1 MGFLTP
7 MYELGEYL
15 AWTRSGDIQLPDFQ
29 RGYKWED
36 ERIRQ
41 LLVTVLRGHPLGAVM
56 LLKTGNSQVRFKPRA
71 VEGVD
76 LAKGTEAKF
85 LLLDGQQRLTS
96 LTQAL
101 SGDGVVA
108 TKDSRGKLLD
118 RRYFV
123 HMATALTDASR
134 VDEAVISIP
143 GDGVVRTNFGKDVV
157 LDLSGDDKQREHG
170 YFPLN
175 LLYGDYMSWILELDD
190 RELGKDFHKAFI
202 NPATTYDIPAI
213 VLDEDTD
220 KAAVATVFEKVNI
233 GGLPLNVFELL
244 TAVFAGDA
252 EHYAKTKE
260 DFRLNDDWKDTQ
272 QHWSHHPVLAVVEST
287 DFLQAV
293 TMLTTR
299 KRNLADCSDRPP
311 AISAK
316 REDILKLTLADYL
329 EWRDALREAFIWA
342 ATFLADRHIFGS
354 RNVPYAKQLVPL
366 AAIRVV
372 LGNDADLIAVK
383 DRIVRWFWCGVLGE
397 LYGSAIETRF
407 VRDIEAVPAWAK
419 DATAPAPRTVQDA
432 NFTESRL
439 HSLRTRNAA
448 AYKGLAALIL
458 SGGARDWM
466 EDKALD
472 KVQYLD
478 LAVDIHHVFPQKW
491 CAENGVDDEHR
502 ESIVNKTTISA
513 RTNRTIGGDAP
524 SAYLGLIEN
533 RAQINSQRLDELLAT
548 HLVDPPALRADDFAT
563 YFAARRE
570 SLCQL
575 VEAAIGK
582 SVQRDIGQGL
592 AAEDSAQFEPEVLAN
607 EMDEELN

>member
-1 MGFLTP
+1 VGFLTP

-15 AWTRSGDIQLPDFQ
+15 EWTRSGEIQLPDFQ

-56 LLKTGNSQVRFKPRA
+56 LLKTGNSQVRFKPRPL
-71 VEGVD
+71 EGVD
-76 LAKGTEAKF
+76 LAPGTAAKF

-108 TKDSRGKLLD
+108 TKDSRGKLFN
-118 RRYFV
+118 RRYLV
-123 HMATALTDASR
+123 HMETALSDQNR
-134 VDEAVISIP
+134 VDEAVVSIP
-143 GDGVVRTNFGKDVV
+143 GDGVIRTHFNKEVV
-157 LDLSGDDKQREHG
+157 LDLSDHDKQRQQG

-190 RELGKDFHKAFI
+190 RTLGTEFHKQFI
-202 NPATTYDIPAI
+202 KPAATYDIPAI
-213 VLDEDTD
+213 VLDENTD

-252 EHYAKTKE
+252 GYYDRTGA
-260 DFRLNDDWKDTQ
+260 DFRLNDDWKETQ
-272 QHWSHHPVLAVVEST
+272 LKWSSYPVLAAVENT

-299 KRNLADCSDRPP
+299 KRHLADTSDRPP

-316 REDILKLTLADYL
+316 REDVLKLTLEDYL
-329 EWRDALREAFIWA
+329 EWRGPLREAFVWA
-342 ATFLADRHIFGS
+342 ATFLADRHIFAP
-354 RNVPYAKQLVPL
+354 RDIPYPKQLVPL

-372 LGNDADLIAVK
+372 LGKDADLIG
-383 DRIVRWFWCGVLGE
+383 VRERLARWYWCGVLGE

-407 VRDIEAVPAWAK
+407 ARDIEMVPAWALG
-419 DATAPAPRTVQDA
+419 ATEVGPRTVQDA
-432 NFTESRL
+432 SFTESRL

-458 SGGARDWM
+458 GGGARDWM

-472 KVQYLD
+472 KVQYVD
-478 LAVDIHHVFPQKW
+478 LAVDIHHIFPQKW
-491 CAENGVDDEHR
+491 CNDNGIDDEHR

-513 RTNRTIGGDAP
+513 RTNRTIGGSAP
-524 SAYLGLIEN
+524 STYLAVIEN
-533 RAQINSQRLDELLAT
+533 RAQIEAEKLDQILGT
-548 HLVDPPALRADDFAT
+548 HLVPADRLREDDFDG
-563 YFAARRE
+563 YFRQRRE
-570 SLCQL
+570 ALCRL
-575 VEAAIGK
+575 VESAIGK
-582 SVQRDIGQGL
+582 PVQRDIDEGY
-592 AAEDSAQFEPEVLAN
+592 AEEDSASFEAEGLVEDTLS
-607 EMDEELN
+607 EIE